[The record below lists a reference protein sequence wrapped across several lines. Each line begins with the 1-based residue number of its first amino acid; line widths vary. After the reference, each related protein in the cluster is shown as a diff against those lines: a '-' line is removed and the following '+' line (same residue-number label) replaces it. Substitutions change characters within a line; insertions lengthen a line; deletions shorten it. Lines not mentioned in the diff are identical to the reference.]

1 MELTMMNL
9 YTRTVVRYSKR
20 FRFVLRALEK
30 ALPTLEQAEHLAE
43 QFSKQGVPTVA
54 HYTERH
60 GLMLVARVQADHI
73 NVAQDVVIDES
84 AKLGRKV
91 QVTRDGCRILPPTE
105 EENTRT
111 IRLKFE
117 GF

>member
-1 MELTMMNL
+1 MENL

-30 ALPTLEQAEHLAE
+30 ALPTLQQAEQLAAL
-43 QFSKQGVPTVA
+43 FSKQGVPTVA

-73 NVAQDVVIDES
+73 NVAQDVVIDEA

-91 QVTRDGCRILPPTE
+91 QVTADGCRILPPSD

>member
-1 MELTMMNL
+1 MTNL

-20 FRFVLRALEK
+20 FRFILRALEK

-91 QVTRDGCRILPPTE
+91 QVTRDGCRILPPKDD
-105 EENTRT
+105 ENTRI
-111 IRLKFE
+111 IRLKLE

>member
-1 MELTMMNL
+1 MHNL

-30 ALPTLEQAEHLAE
+30 ALPTIERAEQLAE
-43 QFSKQGVPTVA
+43 AFTQQGVPTVA

-60 GLMLVARVQADHI
+60 GLLLVAKVPAEHI
-73 NVAQDVVIDES
+73 NVAQDVVTDES

-91 QVTRDGCRILPPTE
+91 QLTEDGCRILPPTS

>member
-1 MELTMMNL
+1 MTNL
-9 YTRTVVRYSKR
+9 YTRTVVRFSKR
-20 FRFVLRALEK
+20 FRFILRALEK

-43 QFSKQGVPTVA
+43 QFTKQGVPTVA

-105 EENTRT
+105 DENTRT

>member
-1 MELTMMNL
+1 MTNL

-60 GLMLVARVQADHI
+60 GLVLVARVQADHI
-73 NVAQDVVIDES
+73 NVAMDVVFDEC
-84 AKLGRKV
+84 AKLGRKIL
-91 QVTRDGCRILPPTE
+91 VTGDGCRILPPTD